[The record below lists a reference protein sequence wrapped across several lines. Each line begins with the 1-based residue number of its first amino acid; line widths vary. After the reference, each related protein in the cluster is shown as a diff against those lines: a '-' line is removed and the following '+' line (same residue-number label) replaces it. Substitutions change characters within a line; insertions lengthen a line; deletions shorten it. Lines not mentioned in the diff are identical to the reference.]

1 MHKAIILA
9 KFYFLP
15 LLGNFRAVGREL
27 DKGVSLSP
35 GVPRHLPNQ
44 KALKSVIL
52 EMAGRMNLSWRNIV
66 LFLIAVC
73 ISSSCSNV
81 KRKNEA
87 VLKPVFKPEPKLG
100 VDEQDKR
107 PIIVAFGNSLT
118 AGSGV
123 DPIEN
128 YPSKLQARI
137 DAAGY
142 RYRVVNAGV
151 SGDTSSQGL
160 NRIQNVIALRPAI
173 AIVELGA
180 NDGLRGLPVEVT
192 HRNLVAIVS
201 RLQSAGAK
209 VLLAGMR
216 MPPNYGPEYTASF
229 RKIFADVAEQCK
241 ASLIPFFLEGVGG
254 HPELNQADGIHPT
267 AEGYDVVV
275 ENVWKVLEPLL

>member
-1 MHKAIILA
+1 
-9 KFYFLP
+9 
-15 LLGNFRAVGREL
+15 
-27 DKGVSLSP
+27 
-35 GVPRHLPNQ
+35 
-44 KALKSVIL
+44 
-52 EMAGRMNLSWRNIV
+52 MNLSWRNIV
-66 LFLIAVC
+66 LFLIAAC

-87 VLKPVFKPEPKLG
+87 VLKPVFKPEPKTGL
-100 VDEQDKR
+100 DEHDKR

-123 DPIEN
+123 DPMEN

-160 NRIQNVIALRPAI
+160 NRLRNVIALRPAI

-192 HRNLVAIVS
+192 RQNLVAIVS
-201 RLQSAGAK
+201 GLQSAGAK

-216 MPPNYGPEYTASF
+216 MPPNYGPGYTASF
-229 RKIFADVAEQCK
+229 RKIFTDVAEQCK

-254 HPELNQADGIHPT
+254 HQELNQADGIHPT